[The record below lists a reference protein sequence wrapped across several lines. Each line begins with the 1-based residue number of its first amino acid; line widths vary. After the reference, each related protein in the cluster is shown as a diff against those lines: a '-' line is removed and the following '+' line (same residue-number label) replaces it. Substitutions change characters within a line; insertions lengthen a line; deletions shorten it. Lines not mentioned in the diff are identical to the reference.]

1 MKHLVQIQVTPQAGS
16 ELEARPGGPGAVIG
30 RIVDRFKPE
39 AVYMSPAH
47 RSIYLVCDLDTT
59 GIAELMLVSSRFAG
73 QHPVFTPVI
82 EGKEFAALIA
92 TALPA
97 SRKLFEG

>member
-1 MKHLVQIQVTPQAGS
+1 MKHLVQIQITTQAGV

-47 RSIYLVCDLDTT
+47 RAIYLVCDLTT
-59 GIAELMLVSSRFAG
+59 SDMAELMLVSHRFAG
-73 QHPVFTPVI
+73 QNPVFTPVI
-82 EGKEFAALIA
+82 EGKEFGAMLGK
-92 TALPA
+92 ALPA